1 MKKLTL
7 TILFPILFCTI
18 TLAQS
23 TWELKN
29 KADSLTQEQEYSLAA
44 KVYQDIIT
52 TDGGSPTMFLNLSL
66 SLSLAGDI
74 DLAYTALDSA
84 LLYGYD
90 DLEVIENNP
99 NFKALSKAYPKFQEL
114 IDREREFYNVKVI
127 DNEWLLKALSERQ
140 GVTLDDSKWD
150 WEWGWKTVGGWD
162 SEKNDWGSIE
172 TYPDIN
178 LAFTEDSLYDLKDK
192 SLEITISQNNHFELN
207 NIKLKSLQVNYRN
220 SNYRPLVVISDLTN
234 LGSPS
239 IDQHLVSLDKMHT
252 ENLTFNVSNL
262 NHFWLNGI
270 IANDID
276 IQKIEATDLISIYDS
291 QILDGYLGPIGSEI
305 EPSLFLGIR
314 ESTIEISSEFLVFSD
329 IYSMSGTTISG
340 DLDFS
345 LSRVNKIN
353 FESNQ
358 FKEAVSIV
366 ETNFYNEQN
375 YMPYNQFIKGFG
387 VPHSILNEEEFYY
400 DTYLSTGDNN
410 LVANKVKFDK
420 LIQSYK
426 KMHSV
431 YREQGDIESANA
443 IYVNLKDL
451 MTKYTLHQYKETGDI
466 EYLIKYQI
474 EKLLKFY
481 TRSGTSPERAILISI
496 YILLGFSI
504 IYLFFPSEW
513 DNQRNKQVIQD
524 YKLLTEKNDA
534 GYLKPFIA
542 LSSNAFIVWLNA
554 FSLSLNAFVTLG
566 FGSIPIKGVG
576 KYICIVQG
584 FMGWFLLSIF
594 TVTLINQIL
603 I

>member
-1 MKKLTL
+1 MKKLTF

-52 TDGGSPTMFLNLSL
+52 IDGGSPTMFLNLSL
-66 SLSLAGDI
+66 SLSLASDI

-127 DNEWLLKALSERQ
+127 DNEWLLKALSERK

-192 SLEITISQNNHFELN
+192 SLDITISQNNHFELN

-220 SNYRPLVVISDLTN
+220 SNYRPLVVISDLMN
-234 LGSPS
+234 LGSPPD
-239 IDQHLVSLDKMHT
+239 DQHY
-252 ENLTFNVSNL
+252 
-262 NHFWLNGI
+262 FWLDGI

-291 QILDGYLGPIGSEI
+291 QILDGYIGPIGSEI

-358 FKEAVSIV
+358 FKEVVSIG
-366 ETNFYNEQN
+366 ETNFFNEQN
-375 YMPYNQFIKGFG
+375 YMPYYQFVKGFG
-387 VPHSILNEEEFYY
+387 VYNYSEEEGCY
-400 DTYLSTGDNN
+400 DKYLSTGDCN
-410 LVANKVKFDK
+410 LVADKESFDK
-420 LIQSYK
+420 LIQSNK
-426 KMHSV
+426 KMHSI
-431 YREQGDIESANA
+431 YREQGDIESANTVY
-443 IYVNLKDL
+443 IKLKDL
-451 MTKYTLHQYKETGDI
+451 MTEYTLYQYKETGDI
-466 EYLIKYQI
+466 EYLIQYQI

-481 TRSGTSPERAILISI
+481 TRSGTSPARAILISI

-513 DNQRNKQVIQD
+513 DNQRNKQVFQD